1 MHGYVSFHPIDLKF
15 FEKVVE
21 PLVAGEKV
29 NPEGFLD
36 TATRVR
42 ATAWACLGYKLALES
57 QYELLKPPPPP
68 TDGTMWQKVR
78 ARLEQ
83 FDFKPDQLAVVVGQN
98 VDADLHLHGRPFL
111 ITEGSADRVSVLVDE
126 YLKAEGESAVRALIL
141 EQLVRVDK
149 SLGQIEP
156 HEAGHFE
163 ADMVSRRELLTSLK
177 TLFDLSEAARQG
189 ESWGKMGGDREAA
202 SEVLPRELPWLAV
215 FLHSRAVPYWVARE
229 VDGLETVC
237 RAAGVEPPG
246 SLVPAWRLFPRS
258 GEEFPAL
265 CEALGFE
272 LKKQR
277 DVGAFVPPEE
287 IPELLAFL
295 NAKGSRIIQVATQHG
310 EGATCATL
318 LRKIRECANYAEQR
332 GMGYLEASGIG
343 PVELSSEEEE
353 L

>member
-1 MHGYVSFHPIDLKF
+1 MQGFVSFHPIDLRF
-15 FEKVVE
+15 FEKIVE

-29 NPEGFLD
+29 NPESYLE

-42 ATAWACLGYKLALES
+42 AAARECLGFKLALES
-57 QYELLKPPPPP
+57 QYELLEPPPPP
-68 TDGTMWQKVR
+68 TEGSMWHKVR

-83 FDFKPDQLAVVVGQN
+83 FDFKPDPLAVVVGQKI
-98 VDADLHLHGRPFL
+98 DSDLHLHGRPFL

-126 YLKAEGESAVRALIL
+126 YLKAEGESALRALIL

-156 HEAGHFE
+156 HDAGHFE
-163 ADMVSRRELLTSLK
+163 AEMVSRRELLASLK
-177 TLFDLSEAARQG
+177 MLFDLSEAARRG
-189 ESWGKMGGDREAA
+189 ESWGKLGSERQAA
-202 SEVLPRELPWLAV
+202 GEVLPRELPWLAV
-215 FLHSRAVPYWVARE
+215 FLHSRANPFWVARD

-265 CEALGFE
+265 REALGVE
-272 LKKQR
+272 LRKKR

-287 IPELLAFL
+287 VPELLAFL
-295 NAKGSRIIQVATQHG
+295 NAEGSRIIQVATQHG
-310 EGATCATL
+310 EGGTCATL
-318 LRKIRECANYAEQR
+318 LRKIRECANYAELR
-332 GMGYLEASGIG
+332 GMGYLEAAGIR
-343 PVELSSEEEE
+343 PVELGNEDEE
-353 L
+353 

>member
-1 MHGYVSFHPIDLKF
+1 MQGHVSFHPIDLRF
-15 FEKVVE
+15 FEKIVE

-29 NPEGFLD
+29 NPESFLD
-36 TATRVR
+36 TALRVR
-42 ATAWACLGYKLALES
+42 ATAWECLGYKLALES
-57 QYELLKPPPPP
+57 QFELLKPPPPP
-68 TDGTMWQKVR
+68 TEGTMWQKVR

-83 FDFKPDQLAVVVGQN
+83 FDFKPDALAVAVGQK
-98 VDADLHLHGRPFL
+98 VDPDLHLHGRPFL
-111 ITEGSADRVSVLVDE
+111 ITEGSADRVSVLVEE
-126 YLKAEGESAVRALIL
+126 YLKAEGEAAVRALIL
-141 EQLVRVDK
+141 EQLVRLDK

-156 HEAGHFE
+156 QEAGHFE
-163 ADMVSRRELLTSLK
+163 PDMAARRELLTELK

-202 SEVLPRELPWLAV
+202 SEVLPRDLPWLAV
-215 FLHSRAVPYWVARE
+215 FLHSRAVPFWVARD

-265 CEALGFE
+265 HEALGFE
-272 LKKQR
+272 LRKQR
-277 DVGAFVPPEE
+277 DVGAFVPPED
-287 IPELLAFL
+287 ISELLAFL
-295 NAKGSRIIQVATQHG
+295 NAEGSRVIQVATQHG

-318 LRKIRECANYAEQR
+318 LRKIRECAHYAEQR

-343 PVELSSEEEE
+343 PVDPRPDDEE